1 VILGLDPGLTTFG
14 WAKLSPRAQVID
26 LGILLQPTT
35 KKAKD
40 HAGRTHRQA
49 MLLNELV
56 QDCTIVVA
64 EALSFPRFHSAVA
77 SLALS
82 WGVILGVCTAH
93 GLRVAQ
99 VSPQKWQHA
108 ATAQVGGSI
117 DYDLLV
123 KQLELHVRT
132 YATPRAVAALDTI
145 TVSKRSHALDAVGV
159 ALYGAVRAC
168 APIGAMTPMPVV
180 NHYDATVR
188 NDSK

>member
-1 VILGLDPGLTTFG
+1 MILGIDPGLTTFG
-14 WAKLSPRAQVID
+14 WAKLSSRAQVID
-26 LGILLQPTT
+26 LGILVQPTK

-49 MLLNELV
+49 LLVDELV
-56 QDCTIVVA
+56 HDCTTVVA

-82 WGVILGVCTAH
+82 WGVILGVCTAR
-93 GLRVAQ
+93 GLRVVS

-108 ATAQVGGSI
+108 AAAQAGGSI
-117 DYDLLV
+117 DYELLV

-132 YATPRAVAALDTI
+132 HAAPRAVAALDAI

-168 APIGAMTPMPVV
+168 APIGTTTAAPVV
-180 NHYDATVR
+180 NHYDATAQNR
-188 NDSK
+188 PK